1 MRRLLAGLAAVAAL
15 LVAGPTAA
23 PAQAAPESCTG
34 VWVVV
39 DPGPLGGGVRT
50 GCATD
55 YRTGAQSL
63 ASAGFE
69 ASRSS
74 GMICR
79 IDGQPERCEVS
90 TSGYW
95 SYWQASPDGDGYGPW
110 VYAGIG
116 PDSTAP
122 AAGAAEGWSF
132 GDGSTPPSELPATL
146 AQGGDPAQAGASPGT
161 AAPPTPPA
169 TQAPEPAAAAGG
181 LSGPLGVA
189 VVAGVLLV
197 AAGAVWLARR
207 RRP

>member
-15 LVAGPTAA
+15 LVAAPAAA
-23 PAQAAPESCTG
+23 PAQAATETCTG

-39 DPGPLGGGVRT
+39 DPGPLGGEVST
-50 GCATD
+50 GCATE
-55 YRTGAQSL
+55 YGTGAQAL

-79 IDGQPERCEVS
+79 IDGQPQRCEVS

-110 VYAGIG
+110 VYAGVG

-146 AQGGDPAQAGASPGT
+146 AQAGDPAQTGAGPST
-161 AAPPTPPA
+161 SAPPSPRQTP
-169 TQAPEPAAAAGG
+169 APEPAADAGG

-189 VVAGVLLV
+189 VVAGALLV